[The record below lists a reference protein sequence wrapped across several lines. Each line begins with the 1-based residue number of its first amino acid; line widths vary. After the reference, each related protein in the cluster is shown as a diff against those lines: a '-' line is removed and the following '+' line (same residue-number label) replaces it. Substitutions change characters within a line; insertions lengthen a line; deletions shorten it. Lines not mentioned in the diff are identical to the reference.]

1 MHVHLLRD
9 EDLPADHELVVQ
21 RARRHGPTRDPQP
34 AVDAGQ
40 PAQVELPLDTGR
52 NMTSRGGQIV
62 RLGAVR
68 RGQERQEPVVVGPRR
83 VVAMVVLAL
92 QELDGE
98 WRRLL
103 AELLA
108 QTGRRDG
115 EHDGRVLDSAAFPFA
130 LSASAA
136 SAASP
141 SLILANHASHGV
153 PAFNVDF
160 AWTLQLS
167 LDRVGQGRRRGTY
180 PFFEMSSSNLPN
192 LPHPRIPAAFAC
204 AGTLGIRELAV
215 LVGATVAYERPAGH
229 K

>member
-1 MHVHLLRD
+1 MALLVMDLVQSKLKPSHVFYCCGISRL
-9 EDLPADHELVVQ
+9 ADGKTS
-21 RARRHGPTRDPQP
+21 AGPI
-34 AVDAGQ
+34 
-40 PAQVELPLDTGR
+40 
-52 NMTSRGGQIV
+52 SREFPG
-62 RLGAVR
+62 RLGSLIRYEIVFACPETLVPWLGTLQYISR
-68 RGQERQEPVVVGPRR
+68 PVHILGNTAGKHEEQQAPHGTER
-83 VVAMVVLAL
+83 L
-92 QELDGE
+92 
-98 WRRLL
+98 
-103 AELLA
+103 
-108 QTGRRDG
+108 
-115 EHDGRVLDSAAFPFA
+115 A